1 MQNVGKFTYV
11 RVCVYVRV
19 SVKLQH
25 IQVSTRLIHLHTHIL
40 KALLKCA
47 CVCACVIN
55 SLEATFQYFRT
66 VEGE

>member
-1 MQNVGKFTYV
+1 MC
-11 RVCVYVRV
+11 VCVRV